1 MRQLVDSSPT
11 TISWL
16 MEIKAAVDREDVRL
30 EYGTSKY
37 WASFKSDDTNRNVV
51 YLHPQKG
58 QIRLFTRLD
67 LSFDRDLEL
76 TPASMGWANM
86 YPTIF
91 KIKSEDA
98 IGKAVNLI
106 ISSYQ
111 NDLRL

>member
-1 MRQLVDSSPT
+1 MEHLVDSSPT
-11 TISWL
+11 TMGWL
-16 MEIKAAVDREDVRL
+16 REIRATIDRTDAPL
-30 EYGTSKY
+30 AYGTSKY
-37 WASFKSDDTNRNVV
+37 WASFKSGDSNRNVV

-67 LSFDRDLEL
+67 LSFDRELEP